1 MEVLTKEVLAE
12 LKKEY
17 HKCKSTV
24 DEESAQIDS
33 ESKIDELLKKTEQDS
48 SEYMKLLSMKASV
61 LYEKAKMCLAKNQ
74 FETCKELLE
83 KGLSIITDHSEHLQ
97 IHFLYLRIVNYLSY
111 VLSRTGELEK
121 AKNLLEGIVNAES
134 KIEPLVYS
142 TDDLFSNN
150 QVDQAIAKSKIHKL
164 VINNMQ
170 MLGWIYGKLGLTDQ
184 YADTVHK
191 SLQKELDTT
200 DGDPI
205 QWAVRCYRLAS
216 LFLAQGKWANARYHL
231 TAAQMVL
238 DPLEMAMNTNTA
250 VLYRVQADLARV
262 WVNYGLHLFS
272 SSKKILI
279 EKAFTDNP
287 TIKPITQIPEFQF
300 TGMEVHLPNV
310 PAKEIEDN
318 QEARCLFSHTHTWLK
333 RARLYYTLR
342 DFPVQ
347 YVNIILELSELYR
360 FQSFYEKDIDSQYA
374 VQRKRYEALETL
386 SNILKEVRPNCYAAV
401 NLEIIREIIEVQM
414 EMMQLNLKRIYG
426 PKEEMT
432 FSSEDDLR
440 KRIDTVADIHNRIE
454 SLCAETNNCA
464 QAERQD
470 SQEFEEKFSRSAK
483 KVEERERERIS
494 EHAHELETRNTNLH
508 TKTEPKTEEIA
519 EKKIEGCEE
528 KEERNGEGE
537 GQQPVTSPIM

>member
-1 MEVLTKEVLAE
+1 
-12 LKKEY
+12 
-17 HKCKSTV
+17 
-24 DEESAQIDS
+24 
-33 ESKIDELLKKTEQDS
+33 
-48 SEYMKLLSMKASV
+48 
-61 LYEKAKMCLAKNQ
+61 
-74 FETCKELLE
+74 
-83 KGLSIITDHSEHLQ
+83 
-97 IHFLYLRIVNYLSY
+97 
-111 VLSRTGELEK
+111 
-121 AKNLLEGIVNAES
+121 
-134 KIEPLVYS
+134 
-142 TDDLFSNN
+142 
-150 QVDQAIAKSKIHKL
+150 
-164 VINNMQ
+164 
-170 MLGWIYGKLGLTDQ
+170 
-184 YADTVHK
+184 
-191 SLQKELDTT
+191 
-200 DGDPI
+200 
-205 QWAVRCYRLAS
+205 
-216 LFLAQGKWANARYHL
+216 
-231 TAAQMVL
+231 
-238 DPLEMAMNTNTA
+238 
-250 VLYRVQADLARV
+250 
-262 WVNYGLHLFS
+262 
-272 SSKKILI
+272 
-279 EKAFTDNP
+279 
-287 TIKPITQIPEFQF
+287 
-300 TGMEVHLPNV
+300 MEVHLPNV